1 MRTQKMGS
9 IPPLYYNQETS
20 LVDNIWGKLR
30 YKMNVQMK
38 AAGLDSVLYL
48 FGENEE
54 NHNNRT
60 AILQT
65 ETMIW
70 ETLNMKQEW

>member
-1 MRTQKMGS
+1 
-9 IPPLYYNQETS
+9 
-20 LVDNIWGKLR
+20 
-30 YKMNVQMK
+30 MNVQINT
-38 AAGLDSVLYL
+38 AGLDSVLYL

-54 NHNNRT
+54 NHNNRI

-70 ETLNMKQEW
+70 ETLNTKQEW